1 MKNKLS
7 LKILYSAWFLLAL
20 FYAFQYF
27 LRVSPSVMANDLRG
41 DFNLTAEQF
50 ALFPAIYLYAYGL
63 LQIPIGYF
71 LDSVG
76 AKKTILFSIFVCI
89 MGAVL
94 FYTTENIYIAY
105 ASRFLIGAGSAAA
118 FITPLKIIGD
128 LFPDGKKGLF
138 MGLTLAVGTAGPLLA
153 GKPLSEL
160 IQSYGWRDAGL
171 LTCIAGVIIFAL
183 IALCLP
189 SQNKME
195 CYTRKPESFAD
206 ILASF
211 KKVIHN
217 KQVLLYAII
226 AFGLYAPLS
235 ALSDTW
241 GISYLME
248 KYNYPREVAAQATSF
263 IFIGLC
269 LGSFIIPAFFEP
281 RKLMKMGIQSGLV
294 LMLLCY
300 IAVLFND
307 HLTLNQLKVLFF
319 FFGFLVGAEMLCFTG
334 ISNASEDG
342 LRGLSLGVAN
352 TINMVGGAI
361 LQQLIGILLD
371 VFWSGN
377 YNEKKIRIYTELD
390 FQYTLSAFILIYA
403 VCIFMTKY
411 LPKDKRSV

>member
-7 LKILYSAWFLLAL
+7 LKILYGAWFLLTL

-27 LRVSPSVMANDLRG
+27 LRVAPSVMANDLRC

-71 LDSVG
+71 LDIVG
-76 AKKTILFSIFVCI
+76 AKKTILGSIFVCLI
-89 MGAVL
+89 GAAL
-94 FYTTENIYIAY
+94 FYSTQNIYVAY
-105 ASRFLIGAGSAAA
+105 FSRFLIGAGSAAA

-128 LFPDGKKGLF
+128 LFPNGQKGLF

-153 GKPLSEL
+153 GKPLSQL
-160 IQSYGWRDAGL
+160 IQAYGWRGAGL
-171 LTCIAGVIIFAL
+171 LTCLGGVVIFVL
-183 IALCLP
+183 IALLIP
-189 SQNKME
+189 KKEKME
-195 CYTRKPESFAD
+195 FYTKKPESLDD
-206 ILASF
+206 IFNAF
-211 KKVIHN
+211 KKVIKN

-241 GISYLME
+241 GISFIME
-248 KYNYPREVAAQATSF
+248 KYNYTREVAAEATSF

-269 LGSFIIPAFFEP
+269 LGSFMIPAFFEP
-281 RKLMKMGIQSGLV
+281 RKMMKIGIQSGLV
-294 LMLLCY
+294 LMFLCY
-300 IAVLFND
+300 VAVLYND
-307 HLTLNQLKVLFF
+307 HLSLMQLKALLF

-334 ISNASEDG
+334 ISSASEDG

-371 VFWSGN
+371 TFWSGT
-377 YNEKKIRIYTELD
+377 YTEQHIRSYTQLD
-390 FQYTLSAFILIYA
+390 FQYTLSAFIVIYA
-403 VCIFMTKY
+403 VCIVMTRY
-411 LPKDKRSV
+411 LPRDKR